1 MKKTIFT
8 KEGGVIRYRGSTFD
22 LMLATIPNG
31 EYELTIKK
39 KVKKRTLDQNSL
51 MWMWYKCIEDETGTP
66 SQDIHDYYCKKFL
79 RRKVVYNG
87 KEEVVVGSTSKLNT
101 VEMTKYLNQVQADAA
116 AEMGIRLP
124 SPDDE
129 YFNVFTMQYERIRY

>member
-1 MKKTIFT
+1 MKQTIFT
-8 KEGGVIRYRGSTFD
+8 KEGGVIRYRGSHFD

-87 KEEVVVGSTSKLNT
+87 QSRTAFSEFAAQFNT
-101 VEMTKYLNQVQADAA
+101 RFAWHINIQQ
-116 AEMGIRLP
+116 G
-124 SPDDE
+124 
-129 YFNVFTMQYERIRY
+129 